1 MLAKRHDIKKP
12 SSKKHFFLV
21 PKMETKQKSR
31 EEVLE
36 EARQK
41 LKLFQEANKTSF
53 KEDGTYRGILS
64 VTSGL
69 ELPKRPLKSIPTADI
84 IYKR

>member
-1 MLAKRHDIKKP
+1 
-12 SSKKHFFLV
+12 
-21 PKMETKQKSR
+21 MERGQKSR

-36 EARQK
+36 EARKK
-41 LKLFQEANKTSF
+41 LKLFQETNKTGF

-69 ELPKRPLKSIPTADI
+69 DLPKKPLKSISVPEMI
-84 IYKR
+84 RQR

>member
-1 MLAKRHDIKKP
+1 MYNKISGL
-12 SSKKHFFLV
+12 
-21 PKMETKQKSR
+21 KMERAMKSR

-36 EARQK
+36 AARQK
-41 LKLFQEANKTSF
+41 LKLFQETNKTSF

-69 ELPKRPLKSIPTADI
+69 DLPKKPLKSISVPEMI
-84 IYKR
+84 HQR

>member
-1 MLAKRHDIKKP
+1 MEWNTDP
-12 SSKKHFFLV
+12 SCSSSSDDD
-21 PKMETKQKSR
+21 EQDQWNQKSR

-41 LKLFQEANKTSF
+41 LKLFQETNKTSF

-69 ELPKRPLKSIPTADI
+69 ELPKKPLKSIPTADM

>member
-1 MLAKRHDIKKP
+1 MYNKISGL
-12 SSKKHFFLV
+12 
-21 PKMETKQKSR
+21 KMERAMKSR

-41 LKLFQEANKTSF
+41 LKLFQETNKTSF

-69 ELPKRPLKSIPTADI
+69 DLPKKPLKSISVPEMI
-84 IYKR
+84 HQR

>member
-1 MLAKRHDIKKP
+1 M
-12 SSKKHFFLV
+12 
-21 PKMETKQKSR
+21 
-31 EEVLE
+31 E

-41 LKLFQEANKTSF
+41 LKLFQETNKTGF

-69 ELPKRPLKSIPTADI
+69 DLPKKPLKSISTSEM
-84 IYKR
+84 IYTRQGLPCA

>member
-1 MLAKRHDIKKP
+1 
-12 SSKKHFFLV
+12 
-21 PKMETKQKSR
+21 MERGQKSR

-36 EARQK
+36 EARKK
-41 LKLFQEANKTSF
+41 LTLFQETNKTGF

-69 ELPKRPLKSIPTADI
+69 DLPKKPLKSISVPKMI
-84 IYKR
+84 CQR